1 MLSTELIA
9 EVMSTVVAIRA
20 DSILRNYHNEELED
34 LYDKLFT
41 LLRTLQDPP
50 RLEPARVIPIK
61 EFAPTFY

>member
-20 DSILRNYHNEELED
+20 DSILRNYHNAELED

-41 LLRTLQDPP
+41 MLRTLQDPP
-50 RLEPARVIPIK
+50 QLVPARVVPIK
-61 EFAPTFY
+61 EFSPL